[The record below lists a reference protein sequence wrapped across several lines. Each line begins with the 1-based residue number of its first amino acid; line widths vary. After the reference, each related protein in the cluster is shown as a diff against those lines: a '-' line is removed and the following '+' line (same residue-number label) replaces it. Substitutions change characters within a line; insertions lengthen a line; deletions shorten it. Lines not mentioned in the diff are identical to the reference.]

1 MNNMGIVFNQSL
13 RNTLVLILGF
23 AIGGVNV
30 LFLYTH
36 FLDAEYFGLITFLL
50 SSANLVMPLLVFG
63 MQHTIVKFF
72 TSYDQKQQRD
82 DFLVITL
89 FLPLLVILPLGFLGT
104 VFYRHIAEFLSREN
118 VIIEQ
123 YTWLIFILAVCM
135 GYFEVFYAWS
145 RVQLRSVFGGFV
157 REIFARVF
165 VTFLLLAVYLG
176 WIDNEGFVYAVV
188 WVYFLRMLIM
198 LFYALR
204 LYMPRFRGFRMPD
217 NMREILTFSF
227 YIILAGSA
235 GTIVLEI
242 DKFMIPQMTDISQV
256 AYYSVGV
263 YIASVI
269 AIPNRAMQ
277 QIINP
282 ITARELNANNL
293 PEVGSLY
300 QRSSLNLLIVGGL
313 LFLLINANIR
323 EIYQFIDRPEYAA
336 GMFIVLVISISELVK
351 LSLGTN
357 GAILTN
363 SSLYRVLFYLSLA
376 MAVSVFILNRLLI
389 EQLGIDGAALATLIV
404 VVAFSAIKVYYVYR
418 KLGMQPFT
426 GKTGVLV
433 VLIAVVFVIFYLLEF
448 DLHPLI
454 AILIKGA
461 LITVVFLFSVLR
473 MRISEDMTDF
483 IRGLTRKS

>member
-1 MNNMGIVFNQSL
+1 MGIVFNQSL

-23 AIGGVNV
+23 AIGGINV

-104 VFYRHIAEFLSREN
+104 VFYRQIAEFLSREN

-176 WIDNEGFVYAVV
+176 WIDNHGFVYAVV
-188 WVYFLRMLIM
+188 LVYFLRMLIM

-282 ITARELNANNL
+282 ITARELNSNNL
-293 PEVGSLY
+293 PEVRSLY

-404 VVAFSAIKVYYVYR
+404 VLAFSAIKVYYVYR

-426 GKTGVLV
+426 GKTGVLM

>member
-1 MNNMGIVFNQSL
+1 MGIVFNQSL

-23 AIGGVNV
+23 AIGGINV

-89 FLPLLVILPLGFLGT
+89 FLPLLVILPLAFLGT
-104 VFYRHIAEFLSREN
+104 VFYRQIAEFLSREN

-176 WIDNEGFVYAVV
+176 WIDNHGFVYAVV
-188 WVYFLRMLIM
+188 LVYFLRMLIM

-293 PEVGSLY
+293 PEVSSLY

-389 EQLGIDGAALATLIV
+389 EQLGIDGAALATLV
-404 VVAFSAIKVYYVYR
+404 VVLAFSAIKVYYVYR

-426 GKTGVLV
+426 GKTGVLM

>member
-1 MNNMGIVFNQSL
+1 MGIVFNQSL

-404 VVAFSAIKVYYVYR
+404 VLAFSAIKVYYVYR

>member
-1 MNNMGIVFNQSL
+1 MGIVFNQSL

-89 FLPLLVILPLGFLGT
+89 FLPLLVILPLAFLGT
-104 VFYRHIAEFLSREN
+104 VFYRQIAEFLSREN

-123 YTWLIFILAVCM
+123 YTWLIFVLAVCM

-176 WIDNEGFVYAVV
+176 WIDNHGFVYAVV
-188 WVYFLRMLIM
+188 LVYFLRMLIM

-293 PEVGSLY
+293 PEVRSLY

-404 VVAFSAIKVYYVYR
+404 VLAFSAIKVYYVYR

>member
-1 MNNMGIVFNQSL
+1 MGIVFNQSL

-23 AIGGVNV
+23 AIGGINV

-89 FLPLLVILPLGFLGT
+89 FLPLLVILPLAFLGT
-104 VFYRHIAEFLSREN
+104 VFYRQIAEFLSREN

-176 WIDNEGFVYAVV
+176 WIDNHGFVYAVV
-188 WVYFLRMLIM
+188 LVYFLRMLIM

-293 PEVGSLY
+293 PEVSSLY

-363 SSLYRVLFYLSLA
+363 SSLYRALFYLSLA

-389 EQLGIDGAALATLIV
+389 EQLGIDGAALATLV
-404 VVAFSAIKVYYVYR
+404 VVLAFSAIKVYYVYR

-426 GKTGVLV
+426 GKTGVLM